1 MKIIVDAMGGDFCP
15 GEIVKGCIN
24 KVNEHSDLKIVLV
37 GKEEDINKE
46 LEQYSYNKEQIIV
59 ENASEVITCHDA
71 PVDAIRSKKDSSIVK
86 AFDYLK
92 NDEDSQAF
100 ISAGSTGAVLTGA
113 FLKLGRINGIKRPA
127 LAPTL
132 PTVKG
137 GEVIVVDSGANMDC
151 TELNLVQFALMGNAY
166 MKYVKKVENPRIA
179 ILNVGAEDEK
189 GNALVKTA
197 FPLLKEL
204 DINFV
209 GSAEARDVLS
219 GDYDVIV
226 CDGFAGN
233 VLIKSIEGTMFN
245 FIDVLKQEFTKS
257 LKRKIGALML
267 KSAFGDIKKTFRL
280 SNVGGAPFLGVNKL
294 VVKAHGNSKAKNI
307 ECAIEEAISYI
318 NADLIENI
326 KKAVNNTKSGD

>member
-1 MKIIVDAMGGDFCP
+1 MKIVVDAMGGDYCP
-15 GEIVKGCIN
+15 SEIVKGCVNQIN
-24 KVNEHSDLKIVLV
+24 KHRDLQLVLV
-37 GKEEDINKE
+37 GKQEEIFKE
-46 LEQYSYNKEQIIV
+46 LANYEYNKEQIIV
-59 ENASEVITCHDA
+59 ENAEDVITCHDA
-71 PVDAIRSKKDSSIVK
+71 PVEAIRTKKESSIVK

-92 NDEDSQAF
+92 QDEESQAF

-113 FLKLGRINGIKRPA
+113 FLKLGRIGGIKRPA
-127 LAPTL
+127 LAPSL

-137 GEVIVVDSGANMDC
+137 GEVIVIDSGANMDC
-151 TELNLVQFALMGNAY
+151 TETNLVQFALMGNAY
-166 MKYVKKVENPRIA
+166 MKYVKKIDNPRIA

-189 GNALVKTA
+189 GNALVKAA

-209 GSAEARDVLS
+209 GSVEARDVLS

-233 VLIKSIEGTMFN
+233 VLIKSIEGSIFN
-245 FIDVLKQEFTKS
+245 LMDVLKTEFTKN
-257 LKRKIGALML
+257 LKRKIGALLL
-267 KSAFGDIKKTFRL
+267 KSAFADIKKTFKL

-318 NADLIENI
+318 NADLINNI
-326 KKAVNNTKSGD
+326 KNAVSGE